1 MKIGFFDS
9 GIGGLT
15 VLHEARALMPVCDFL
30 YYADTAHLPYGTK
43 TVGEIRDRV
52 FEAVDFLVSRGA
64 GAVVVACN
72 TATSA
77 AITDVRAK
85 YSLPIIG
92 MEPAVKPALVSV
104 RKRRVLVFATPFT
117 LRQPKFNGLLANYDT
132 DRRVDF
138 LEMQELV
145 TFAENLVFDPETV
158 GAYLRSRLAGRDLSP
173 YGAVVLGCTHF
184 IYFERLIRDF
194 FPPDAAIINGNLGT
208 VRNLQRILAERG
220 LDCAGTGT
228 VEFFRSGEKVEDTA
242 RVERYF
248 EMLEKNSFH

>member
-15 VLHEARALMPVCDFL
+15 VLHEARALMPEHDYL

-43 TVGEIRDRV
+43 TTEEIRDRV
-52 FEAVDFLVSRGA
+52 FDAVDFLAARDA
-64 GAVVVACN
+64 AAVVVACN

-77 AITDVRAK
+77 AIQDVRAK
-85 YSLPIIG
+85 YPIPIIG
-92 MEPAVKPALVSV
+92 MEPAVKPALMSV

-138 LEMQELV
+138 LEMQQLV
-145 TFAENLVFDPETV
+145 TLAENRVFDRETV
-158 GAYLRSRLAGRDLSP
+158 GAYLRSRLDGHDLSR

-184 IYFERLIRDF
+184 IYFERHIREL
-194 FPPDAAIINGNLGT
+194 FPPDTALINGNLGT

-220 LDCAGTGT
+220 LDCAGTGA
-228 VEFFRSGEKVEDTA
+228 VEFFRSGEKVGDLTGVWE
-242 RVERYF
+242 YF
-248 EMLEKNSFH
+248 EVLRGK